1 MSRSIPGE
9 GNTDYWL
16 LIIIIIMRV
25 IYITQ
30 MKCGKETWDG
40 GGGGNRV
47 LRAVQNVE
55 MDRV

>member
-1 MSRSIPGE
+1 
-9 GNTDYWL
+9 
-16 LIIIIIMRV
+16 MRV